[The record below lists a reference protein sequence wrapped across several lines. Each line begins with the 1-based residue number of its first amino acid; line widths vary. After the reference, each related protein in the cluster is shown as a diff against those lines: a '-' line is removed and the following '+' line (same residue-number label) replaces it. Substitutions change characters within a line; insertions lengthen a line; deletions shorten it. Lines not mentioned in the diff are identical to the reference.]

1 MQQIRDITIYE
12 VAKKAQVST
21 ATVSRAFAKNSPI
34 SKKTKR
40 KVLQAATELGY
51 RMNHFARNLR
61 NLQTNTIGVIV
72 HELRSYFIISVLAGI
87 EKVATKAG
95 YDLLITHSTENLE
108 KERANV
114 RNLYDK
120 RVDGVIASLSFETN
134 DLEHFKLFEE
144 KKIPLVF
151 FDRVEDD
158 DTNSVVIIDNY
169 KCGYA
174 ATKHLFEQGCKNIA
188 LVTSSLKRN
197 VYSERCRGYKDAL
210 KNCNM
215 RFVSNQIIISDLKEE
230 SAMNAANEL
239 MRLNPM
245 PDGVFVTNDFI
256 AAIIMKTLKEH
267 GYKIPEDIAIVG
279 FNNDSISKLVEPA
292 LTTINYPGEEV
303 GKIAATQLLDYLN
316 GNDSLALPKKSIV
329 HSGLIVRQ
337 SSLRKHSGRSQIS
350 INKS

>member
-1 MQQIRDITIYE
+1 MKQVKEVTMHE
-12 VAKKAQVST
+12 VAQKARVST
-21 ATVSRAFAKNSPI
+21 ATVSRAFSKTSQIN
-34 SKKTKR
+34 KKTQR

-120 RVDGVIASLSFETN
+120 RVDGVIASLSFETK
-134 DLEHFKLFEE
+134 DLEHFKLFRE

-174 ATKHLFEQGCKNIA
+174 ATKHLIEQGCKNIA
-188 LVTSSLKRN
+188 LVTSSLNRN

-210 KNCNM
+210 ENCNIGS
-215 RFVSNQIIISDLKEE
+215 VSTRIIISDLKEE
-230 SAMNAANEL
+230 SAINAANEL
-239 MRLNPM
+239 MRLDPM

-256 AAIIMKTLKEH
+256 AAIIMKTLKQND
-267 GYKIPEDIAIVG
+267 YKIPEDIAIVG
-279 FNNDSISKLVEPA
+279 FNNDSISRLVEPA
-292 LTTINYPGEEV
+292 LTTINYPGEEI
-303 GKIAATQLLDYLN
+303 GKIAATQLLNYLN
-316 GNDSLALPKKSIV
+316 GNDSLELPQKLIA
-329 HSGLIVRQ
+329 HSGLIVRE
-337 SSLRKHSGRSQIS
+337 SSLHRRSLD
-350 INKS
+350 N